1 MFVSIYFLIL
11 VLLVYFKN
19 KRTFFEYPQI
29 TKNYSVSVIIPAYNE
44 EDTIEDTVKAV
55 MNIDYSNISEIIV
68 VNDGSKDYTL
78 KILKSLK
85 IKYKNLKIFD
95 KENSG
100 KADSLN
106 QAVKICKGELVAVV
120 DADSYPEK
128 DSFSKIIGFFDDS
141 RVGAATVSCFARNR
155 KNFLE
160 KLQVIDYKAISF
172 VRKLLQYLESIYV
185 IPGPLGMYRK
195 KALLDI
201 AGFDKNNLTEDIEAT
216 WHLIHNGWKIRMS
229 LASQVSTTTPAKFKP
244 WYAQRRRWA
253 IGGLQCLNKY
263 KSCMLKKGMLG
274 YFIIPFFGLGLFL
287 GLIGIAIFLYL
298 FARRTISSFLM
309 AKYSLAVD
317 VPLLT
322 ASEIFITP
330 SVLNYLGIVLFV
342 MFLFFTF
349 FVLSVMKDRML
360 GKQSFFNVI
369 FYMTVYTM
377 SQTLFLVVGAWNILI
392 GKKIWGSKK

>member
-1 MFVSIYFLIL
+1 
-11 VLLVYFKN
+11 
-19 KRTFFEYPQI
+19 
-29 TKNYSVSVIIPAYNE
+29 
-44 EDTIEDTVKAV
+44 
-55 MNIDYSNISEIIV
+55 
-68 VNDGSKDYTL
+68 
-78 KILKSLK
+78 
-85 IKYKNLKIFD
+85 
-95 KENSG
+95 
-100 KADSLN
+100 
-106 QAVKICKGELVAVV
+106 
-120 DADSYPEK
+120 
-128 DSFSKIIGFFDDS
+128 
-141 RVGAATVSCFARNR
+141 
-155 KNFLE
+155 
-160 KLQVIDYKAISF
+160 
-172 VRKLLQYLESIYV
+172 
-185 IPGPLGMYRK
+185 
-195 KALLDI
+195 
-201 AGFDKNNLTEDIEAT
+201 
-216 WHLIHNGWKIRMS
+216 
-229 LASQVSTTTPAKFKP
+229 
-244 WYAQRRRWA
+244 
-253 IGGLQCLNKY
+253 
-263 KSCMLKKGMLG
+263 MLKKGMLG

>member
-263 KSCMLKKGMLG
+263 KSCMLKKCMLG

>member
-68 VNDGSKDYTL
+68 VNDGSKDNTL

-263 KSCMLKKGMLG
+263 KSCMLKKCMLG